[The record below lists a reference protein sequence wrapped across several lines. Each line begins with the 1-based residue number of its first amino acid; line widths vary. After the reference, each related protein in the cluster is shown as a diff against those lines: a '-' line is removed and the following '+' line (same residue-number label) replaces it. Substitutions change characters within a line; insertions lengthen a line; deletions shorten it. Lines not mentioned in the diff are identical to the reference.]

1 MPVVAVLSNAKIS
14 VYGGWREHPPPHC
27 HRKGPGSNCTIDLA
41 TLEIMR
47 GRASRKDLEEAVAWL
62 AKNAGAVWSLWRELN
77 ERE

>member
-1 MPVVAVLSNAKIS
+1 MPVVAVLSNAEIS

-27 HRKGPGSNCTIDLA
+27 HLKGPNSNCTIDLA

-62 AKNAGAVWSLWRELN
+62 AVNAGAVWSLWRELN